1 VERREASVPRHG
13 TQGAS
18 QAPDT
23 PRHGVSHGCSAEH
36 PNVSRRS
43 AHPSTGVSEAKRQSP
58 DAAMRVRERDGL
70 FDIVRFANARAVTPA
85 WVVSA
90 KAETHDHQPVFRG
103 PGSPP
108 ALRASAG
115 TTFGWIARR
124 SAADFGQTNPSVILA
139 KRSQAAAWARRT
151 NLRVWGNERRLAFLF
166 PACSLQGAMQ
176 LKGGS
181 STAPTRA
188 SLFATSSASPDPPFL
203 TAQPRAR
210 GRAPTLQDP
219 QITSSVL
226 SSVSP

>member
-1 VERREASVPRHG
+1 MVKNAPAGEARPHPEERAREN
-13 TQGAS
+13 
-18 QAPDT
+18 
-23 PRHGVSHGCSAEH
+23 CSS
-36 PNVSRRS
+36 NS
-43 AHPSTGVSEAKRQSP
+43 
-58 DAAMRVRERDGL
+58 
-70 FDIVRFANARAVTPA
+70 NARARVSKDEDEPLHTP
-85 WVVSA
+85 SCF
-90 KAETHDHQPVFRG
+90 ETH
-103 PGSPP
+103 
-108 ALRASAG
+108 
-115 TTFGWIARR
+115 R
-124 SAADFGQTNPSVILA
+124 SAANLRSMRAPLRCDAPQHAGDGALRILA

-210 GRAPTLQDP
+210 GRAPTLQGP